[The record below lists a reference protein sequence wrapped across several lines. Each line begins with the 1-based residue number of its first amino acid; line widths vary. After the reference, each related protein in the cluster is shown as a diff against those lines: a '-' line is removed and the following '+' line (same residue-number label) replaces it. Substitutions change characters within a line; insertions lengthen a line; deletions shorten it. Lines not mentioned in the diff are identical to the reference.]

1 MFQDNPLKL
10 LYQHF
15 VSAVNFCL
23 FIIVDCKF
31 SRLLFHVTRTP
42 PWLFRPVNS
51 ELGSELYPNYFLS
64 FVFGVVAAVPQV
76 LRIWEGTLY
85 PQALSTLHSFH
96 TFSTCTTS
104 TCFYQG
110 FPRNQQF
117 SLKDYRAYHCG
128 LKYRPNPVKQSM
140 KSFI

>member
-1 MFQDNPLKL
+1 MKSFLYFSEETTHFKQKLISYTAPSPPKKNCHCLISNRKDKLLFKLFQDNPLKL

-51 ELGSELYPNYFLS
+51 ELSSELYPNYFLS
-64 FVFGVVAAVPQV
+64 FVFGVVAAVAQV
-76 LRIWEGTLY
+76 LRI
-85 PQALSTLHSFH
+85 
-96 TFSTCTTS
+96 
-104 TCFYQG
+104 
-110 FPRNQQF
+110 
-117 SLKDYRAYHCG
+117 
-128 LKYRPNPVKQSM
+128 
-140 KSFI
+140 